1 MGVLSQTI
9 EHTLIEVADGFLSRL
24 LDYAYSGDSK
34 SYLDSNLAFGT
45 LFLSRDC
52 DGELNPYFNG
62 LCSLDRTKMVGKR
75 DIELYFKFLS
85 RCYTSGYSSP
95 LGGLEWLDC
104 ASSLCELLDDDIFE
118 RTFNVM
124 DSLSYNGIV
133 ESVFNGI
140 QGLRSDICTRYE
152 LYSQSIFELFC
163 NDITADFRTDFGDCV
178 FDFVL
183 RDVRIFLDL
192 TGGYIQIW
200 FGNRCTFISSC
211 FHNSLYFRL
220 LEGILLRVK
229 EFRGGVL

>member
-9 EHTLIEVADGFLSRL
+9 EHTLIEVAEGFLSKL
-24 LDYAYSGDSK
+24 LGYVHSGDSK
-34 SYLDSNLAFGT
+34 SYLDYDLAFGT

-52 DGELNPYFNG
+52 DGELNPYFDG
-62 LCSLDRTKMVGKR
+62 LCNLDRTELVGKH
-75 DIELYFKFLS
+75 DLELYFKFLS
-85 RCYTSGYSSP
+85 RCYTSDYVSP
-95 LGGLEWLDC
+95 LGGVEWLDY
-104 ASSLCELLDDDIFE
+104 AFSLCELLDDDTFE

-124 DSLSYNGIV
+124 NSLNYNGIV
-133 ESVFNGI
+133 ESVFSGI
-140 QGLRSDICTRYE
+140 RDLRSDVCTRYE

-163 NDITADFRTDFGDCV
+163 NDITAVFRTDFGDCV
-178 FDFVL
+178 FDLVL